1 MEYLCY
7 NLNEISCTEDDTLL
21 LSAEERKVY
30 RTRGTNYLKT
40 RALLKK
46 EIARRTAT
54 EPRMIRFSYS
64 EHGKPLFPGI
74 HFNISHSAHLLCMAF
89 HDAPIGVDIQ
99 QSRRLPRMESL
110 ASRIMCDEQA
120 KRFRE
125 LGCPPDVF
133 FDCWVIA
140 EALVKWAGSTIWQA
154 RDFPF
159 ILHENHVEVLMQNG
173 PQITRFR
180 PSDGF
185 FGAVAYK
192 ISACTS
198 NDYAVQ

>member
-30 RTRGTNYLKT
+30 QTRGTAYLKT

-46 EIARRTAT
+46 EIARRSAT

-74 HFNISHSAHLLCMAF
+74 HFNISHSGHLLCMAF

-99 QSRRLPRMESL
+99 RH
-110 ASRIMCDEQA
+110 IV
-120 KRFRE
+120 
-125 LGCPPDVF
+125 LGG
-133 FDCWVIA
+133 IA
-140 EALVKWAGSTIWQA
+140 AILV
-154 RDFPF
+154 
-159 ILHENHVEVLMQNG
+159 
-173 PQITRFR
+173 
-180 PSDGF
+180 DGF
-185 FGAVAYK
+185 CAAVSSVIRKVGYGAV
-192 ISACTS
+192 IIRQG
-198 NDYAVQ
+198 VLLLRVL